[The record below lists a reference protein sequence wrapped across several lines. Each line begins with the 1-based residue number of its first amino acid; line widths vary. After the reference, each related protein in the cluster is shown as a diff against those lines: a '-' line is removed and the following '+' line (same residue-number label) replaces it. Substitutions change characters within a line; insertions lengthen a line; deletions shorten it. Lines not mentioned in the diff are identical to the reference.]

1 MMDNFDVIVVGAG
14 ILGLS
19 TAYRAQKAGAKV
31 LVLDAGATG
40 YEASSRA
47 TGYLSLRGETPAESP
62 LAQEAEKL
70 WDTLDDELGYPTEW
84 TQKGRIWAALD
95 ERELDELKTLYATF
109 RKTDVPFEFLD
120 GDAMRKM
127 VPCLSKACLG
137 GIWTSRSGHAN
148 PQRTTQAFGW
158 AFNDLGGEVREY
170 TPVLE
175 ILTAGGKVR
184 GVRTPH
190 GDLHT
195 DKIALC
201 AAAHNSLLLA
211 PLGHHFPLAPVR
223 LEALVT
229 TPMPPLFD
237 QAFIGNG
244 LSIRQTKRGNLHMNG
259 GPYEW
264 VDVEIGKEPA
274 KPNTQI
280 VRNILRRAI
289 ETMPVLKGA
298 QFLRSWAGVVEMT
311 PDQMTTI
318 HSFDDPAGLV
328 TAACSGHGFGMAP
341 SVGIAVSELLLTGE
355 TSMPISQLSLDRFK
369 DLPVEWRANRH
380 WHAGQ
385 YNT

>member
-1 MMDNFDVIVVGAG
+1 MQSYDIIVVGAG

-19 TAYRAQKAGAKV
+19 TAYRAQKAGARV
-31 LVLDAGATG
+31 LVLDAGATA
-40 YEASSRA
+40 YEGSSRA

-70 WDTLDDELGYPTEW
+70 WDGLDDELGYPTEW

-95 ERELDELKTLYATF
+95 EREFEDLKTLYSTF
-109 RKTDVPFEFLD
+109 SRTDVPFEFLD
-120 GDAMRKM
+120 GNALRKM
-127 VPCLSKACLG
+127 VPCLSEKCLG
-137 GIWTSRSGHAN
+137 GIWTARSGHAN
-148 PQRTTQAFGW
+148 PQRTSQAFAW
-158 AFNDLGGEVREY
+158 AFTDLGGEIREY

-175 ILTAGGKVR
+175 ILTEGGRVK
-184 GVRTPH
+184 GVRTREGEMH
-190 GDLHT
+190 CDRV
-195 DKIALC
+195 ALC
-201 AAAHNSLLLA
+201 AAAHNTLLLK
-211 PLGHHFPLAPVR
+211 PLGIHFPLAPVR

-229 TPMPPLFD
+229 TPMPPLFE

-244 LSIRQTKRGNLHMNG
+244 LSIRQTRRGNIHMNG

-264 VDVEIGKEPA
+264 VDLTIGKEPA
-274 KPNTQI
+274 KPNTPT

-298 QFLRSWAGVVEMT
+298 QFLRSWAGIVDMA

-318 HSFDDPAGLV
+318 HAFDDPRGLV

-341 SVGIAVSELLLTGE
+341 SVGIAVSELLLDGATR
-355 TSMPISQLSLDRFK
+355 MPISQLSLDRFRNTQP
-369 DLPVEWRANRH
+369 DWRERRR
-380 WHAGQ
+380 WEAGQ

>member
-1 MMDNFDVIVVGAG
+1 MQSYDIIVVGAG

-31 LVLDAGATG
+31 LVLDAGATA

-70 WDTLDDELGYPTEW
+70 WDGLDDELGYPTEW

-95 ERELDELKTLYATF
+95 EHEFADLQKLYRTF
-109 RKTDVPFEFLD
+109 QKTDVPFEFLD
-120 GDAMRKM
+120 GATMRKM
-127 VPCLSKACLG
+127 IPCLSERCLG
-137 GIWTSRSGHAN
+137 GIWTNRSGHAN
-148 PQRTTQAFGW
+148 PQRTSQAFGW
-158 AFNDLGGEVREY
+158 AFTDLGGEIREY

-175 ILTAGGKVR
+175 VLVEAGKVK
-184 GVRTPH
+184 GVRTPQGEIH
-190 GDLHT
+190 CGNV
-195 DKIALC
+195 ALC
-201 AAAHNSLLLA
+201 AAAHNPLLLK
-211 PLGHHFPLAPVR
+211 PFGIHFPLAPVR

-229 TPMPPLFD
+229 TPMPPLFE

-244 LSIRQTKRGNLHMNG
+244 LSIRQTKRGNIHMNG

-264 VDVEIGKEPA
+264 INLEIGREAA
-274 KPNTQI
+274 KPTTQT
-280 VRNILRRAI
+280 VRNIMRRAI

-298 QFLRSWAGVVEMT
+298 QFLRCWAGIVDIA

-318 HSFDDPAGLV
+318 HRFDSPEGLV
-328 TAACSGHGFGMAP
+328 TAACSGHGFGMSPA
-341 SVGIAVSELLLTGE
+341 VGVAASELLMNGATR
-355 TSMPISQLSLDRFK
+355 MPIEQLSLDRFR
-369 DLPVEWRANRH
+369 DTPSDWRERRR
-380 WHAGQ
+380 WEAGQ

>member
-1 MMDNFDVIVVGAG
+1 MDNFDVIVVGAG
-14 ILGLS
+14 ILGLA
-19 TAYRAQKAGAKV
+19 TAYNAQKAGAKV

-70 WDTLDDELGYPTEW
+70 WDGLDEELGYPTEW
-84 TQKGRIWAALD
+84 TQKGRIWAAFN
-95 ERELDELKTLYATF
+95 ERELDELKQLYGTF
-109 RKTDVPFEFLD
+109 QKTDVPFEFHD
-120 GDAMRKM
+120 GDALRKM
-127 VPCLSKACLG
+127 IPCLSESCLG
-137 GIWTSRSGHAN
+137 GIWTHRSGHAN
-148 PQRTTQAFGW
+148 PQRTTQAFGF
-158 AFNDLGGEVREY
+158 ALTDLGGEIREY

-175 ILTAGGKVR
+175 LLVEGGRAK
-184 GVRTPH
+184 GVRTAH
-190 GDLHT
+190 GELHCA
-195 DKIALC
+195 KVALC
-201 AAAHNSLLLA
+201 AAAHNTLLLN
-211 PLGHHFPLAPVR
+211 PLGIQFPLAPVR

-229 TPMPPLFD
+229 TPMPLLFD

-264 VDVEIGKEPA
+264 VDLEIGKEAA

-298 QFLRSWAGVVEMT
+298 QFLRSWAGIIDLA
-311 PDQMTTI
+311 PDQMTTV
-318 HSFDDPAGLV
+318 HAFDNPEGLV

-341 SVGIAVSELLLTGE
+341 AVGIAMSELLLKGATR
-355 TSMPISQLSLDRFK
+355 MPIDQLSLDRFK
-369 DLPVEWRANRH
+369 NLSPEWRTRRN
-380 WHAGQ
+380 WQAGQ

>member
-1 MMDNFDVIVVGAG
+1 MQTYDIIVVGAG

-19 TAYRAQKAGAKV
+19 TAFRAQLAGAKV
-31 LVLDAGATG
+31 LVLDAGATA

-70 WDTLDDELGYPTEW
+70 WDGLDDELGYPTEW

-95 ERELDELKTLYATF
+95 VQEFEDLRSLYTTF
-109 RKTDVPFEFLD
+109 SRTDIPFEFLD
-120 GDAMRKM
+120 GATMRKM
-127 VPCLSKACLG
+127 LPCLSEKCLG

-148 PQRTTQAFGW
+148 PQRTSQAFAW
-158 AFNDLGGEVREY
+158 AFADLGGEIREY

-175 ILTAGGKVR
+175 VLVDGDRVK
-184 GVRTPH
+184 GVRTPG
-190 GDLHT
+190 GDIHCAR
-195 DKIALC
+195 IALC
-201 AAAHNSLLLA
+201 AAAHNALLLE
-211 PLGHHFPLAPVR
+211 PLGIHFPLAPVR

-229 TPMPPLFD
+229 TPMPPLFE

-244 LSIRQTKRGNLHMNG
+244 LSIRQTKRGNIHMNG

-264 VDVEIGKEPA
+264 VDLEIGKEA
-274 KPNTQI
+274 EKPTTLI
-280 VRNILRRAI
+280 ARNILRRAI

-298 QFLRSWAGVVEMT
+298 QFLRSWAGIVDMT

-318 HSFDDPAGLV
+318 HGFDNPQGLV

-341 SVGIAVSELLLTGE
+341 AVGIAVSELLLEGKTR
-355 TSMPISQLSLDRFK
+355 MPIEQLSLDRFK
-369 DLPVEWRANRH
+369 HTALNWRERRN
-380 WHAGQ
+380 WQAGK

>member
-1 MMDNFDVIVVGAG
+1 MKNFDIIVVGAG
-14 ILGLS
+14 ILGLA
-19 TAYRAQKAGAKV
+19 TAYQAQKAGAKV
-31 LVLDAGATG
+31 LVLDAGATA

-70 WDTLDDELGYPTEW
+70 WDSLDDELGYPTEW

-95 ERELDELKTLYATF
+95 ERELDELKSLYGTF
-109 RKTDVPFEFLD
+109 QKTDIPFEFLD
-120 GDAMRKM
+120 GDAMRKLI
-127 VPCLSKACLG
+127 PCLSPNCLG

-148 PQRTTQAFGW
+148 PQRTSQAFAW
-158 AFNDLGGEVREY
+158 AFNDLGGEIREY

-175 ILTAGGKVR
+175 LLAEGGKVK
-184 GVRTPH
+184 GVRTPQ
-190 GDLHT
+190 GELHC
-195 DKIALC
+195 DKLALC

-211 PLGHHFPLAPVR
+211 PLGIHFPLAPVR

-229 TPMPPLFD
+229 TPMPPLFE

-264 VDVEIGKEPA
+264 VDLEIGKEPA

-298 QFLRSWAGVVEMT
+298 QFLRSWAGIVDMA

-318 HSFDDPAGLV
+318 HRFEGPAGLV

-341 SVGIAVSELLLTGE
+341 AVGIAVSQLLMNRE
-355 TSMPISQLSLDRFK
+355 TAMPVGQLSLDRFK
-369 DLPVEWRANRH
+369 NVAPDWRVRRN
-380 WHAGQ
+380 WQAGR
-385 YNT
+385 YNS

>member
-1 MMDNFDVIVVGAG
+1 MENFDVIVVGAG

-19 TAYRAQKAGAKV
+19 TAYHAQKAGAKV
-31 LVLDAGATG
+31 LVLDAGATA

-70 WDTLDDELGYPTEW
+70 WDGLDEELGYPTEW
-84 TQKGRIWAALD
+84 TQKGRIWAAFN
-95 ERELDELKTLYATF
+95 ERELDELKQLYGTF
-109 RKTDVPFEFLD
+109 RKTDVPFEFLS
-120 GDAMRKM
+120 GDDLRKM
-127 VPCLSKACLG
+127 VPCLSETCLG
-137 GIWTSRSGHAN
+137 GIWTHRSGHAN
-148 PQRTTQAFGW
+148 PQRTSQAFAW
-158 AFNDLGGEVREY
+158 AFNDQGGEIREY

-175 ILTAGGKVR
+175 ILTEGGRAK

-190 GDLHT
+190 GELHC
-195 DKIALC
+195 DKLALC

-211 PLGHHFPLAPVR
+211 PLGIHFPLAPVR

-229 TPMPPLFD
+229 TPMPPLFE

-264 VDVEIGKEPA
+264 IDLEIGKEPA

-298 QFLRSWAGVVEMT
+298 QFLRSWAGIVDMA
-311 PDQMTTI
+311 PDQMTTV
-318 HSFDDPAGLV
+318 HKFDNPEGLV

-341 SVGIAVSELLLTGE
+341 AVGIAVSELLLKGE
-355 TSMPISQLSLDRFK
+355 TRMPIDQLSLDRFNK
-369 DLPVEWRANRH
+369 VSTDWRAKRR
-380 WHAGQ
+380 WEAGQ